1 MAVVDVVSVTG
12 EKAGEK
18 NLSAEVF
25 EAPLREHLLYETV
38 KWQMNARRSGTACTK
53 TRGEVAGGGRK
64 PYRQKGTG
72 RARQGSI
79 RAPHWVGGGT
89 VFGPRPRSYATK
101 LPKKARRAALRSAL
115 SAKLRDG
122 ELMVVDELRL
132 EDHKTKSARA
142 MLQSLG
148 LWEKKLLIVVPRIDL
163 FLDRS
168 TRNLPFVK
176 VLPVDGLNVYDLL
189 DAEVVLCTQAAV
201 EMIEERLS

>member
-1 MAVVDVVSVTG
+1 MATVDVISVSG
-12 EKAGEK
+12 EKAGERE
-18 NLSAEVF
+18 LSSEVF
-25 EAPLREHLLYETV
+25 EAPIKRHLLYETV
-38 KWQMNARRSGTACTK
+38 KWQMNAKRSGTACTK

-101 LPKKARRAALRSAL
+101 LPKKARKAALRSAL
-115 SAKLRDG
+115 SARLQDG
-122 ELMVVDELRL
+122 DMVVVDELKL
-132 EDHKTKSARA
+132 EDHKTKSAKA
-142 MLQSLG
+142 VLQSLG
-148 LWEKKLLIVVPRIDL
+148 LWEKKLLIVVPQIDF

-176 VLPVDGLNVYDLL
+176 VLPVEGLNVYDLL
-189 DAEVVLCTQAAV
+189 NAEAVLLTQAAV